1 MDFYPVIKRGK
12 HYFTPRYQVLTEY
25 FVLRDYPTWYP
36 TSGDNALINCLAQP
50 FTPLNYAEQQ
60 TAVAASGLKAQ
71 PFPFL
76 RGELTGKLLLWKTT
90 GEDYTFWS
98 MPPTVIHGGVAELGV
113 EEFRFRPKVG
123 LLSGKYPSLASK
135 A

>member
-12 HYFTPRYQVLTEY
+12 QYFTPRYQVLTEY
-25 FVLRDYPTWYP
+25 FVVRNYPTWYP

-50 FTPLNYAEQQ
+50 FTPHNYAVQQ
-60 TAVAASGLKAQ
+60 EAAVAASNLKAQ

-76 RGELTGKLLLWKTT
+76 RRELTGKLLLWKTT

-123 LLSGKYPSLASK
+123 LLSGKYPSYFGL
-135 A
+135 